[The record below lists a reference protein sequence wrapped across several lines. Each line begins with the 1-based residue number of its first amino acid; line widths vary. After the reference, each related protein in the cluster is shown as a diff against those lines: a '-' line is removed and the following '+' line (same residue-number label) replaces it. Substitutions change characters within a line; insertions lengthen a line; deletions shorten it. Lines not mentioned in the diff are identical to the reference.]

1 MNKILLRIFLY
12 IILIAVTITMIQP
25 FYFMILMSTYRT
37 QQLGNVLSLHAGGHF
52 LENVKTVLDSGFL
65 HYYWNSIKSAVI
77 FTLLSVLL
85 CALAGYGFAKFQFKG
100 KKILYIIVVGSM
112 MIPAQLGLIGYVIQM
127 RNMHLIGTLWPI
139 ILGDLSSCF
148 GVFWMTQY
156 ITSSVPKAIMEAA
169 RIDGCSELRLFYQI
183 VLPTIKP
190 ALATL
195 AIIQFVFSWNY
206 YLRPLMTISDPDL
219 YTIPL
224 GIAALSTRYQTNYAA
239 QITALTLG
247 TIPTIIIFIFGARSF
262 ISSLTSGAVK
272 G

>member
-1 MNKILLRIFLY
+1 MNKTFLRIFLY
-12 IILIAVTITMIQP
+12 LILIAVTLIMIQP

-37 QQLGNVLSLHAGGHF
+37 QQLGEVLSLKPGGYF
-52 LENVKTVLDSGFL
+52 FQNLKTVIDSGFL
-65 HYYWNSIKSAVI
+65 HYYWNSIQAAVV
-77 FTLLSVLL
+77 FTILSVFI

-100 KKILYIIVVGSM
+100 KKVLYILVVGSM
-112 MIPAQLGLIGYVIQM
+112 MIPAQLGLIGYVVEM
-127 RNMHLIGTLWPI
+127 RSMHLIGSLWPI
-139 ILGDLSSCF
+139 ILGDLASCF

-169 RIDGCSELRLFYQI
+169 RIDGCSELRLFFQI
-183 VLPTIKP
+183 VLPIIKP

-195 AIIQFVFSWNY
+195 GIIQFVFSWNY

-224 GIAALSTRYQTNYAA
+224 GIASLSTRYQTNYAA
-239 QITALTLG
+239 QITALSLG
-247 TIPTIIIFIFGARSF
+247 TIPTIIIFILGARSF